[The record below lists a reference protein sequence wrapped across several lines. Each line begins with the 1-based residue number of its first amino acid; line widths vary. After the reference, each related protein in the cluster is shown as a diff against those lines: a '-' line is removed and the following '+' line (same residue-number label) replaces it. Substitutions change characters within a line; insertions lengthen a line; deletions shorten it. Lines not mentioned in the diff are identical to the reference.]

1 MFLFWS
7 FDVCP
12 GFQSQ
17 GVSHHLHVMVSSD
30 SPVNVTSTNLLGG
43 QLGRL
48 ISFPIQ
54 VFQTEVGAGTRF
66 RTWPLAQSPDS

>member
-43 QLGRL
+43 QHGRL
-48 ISFPIQ
+48 ISFPI
-54 VFQTEVGAGTRF
+54 
-66 RTWPLAQSPDS
+66 